1 MLGAGDRGVIM
12 ESAEAEAE
20 AGGWEVGSQSLLV
33 SASYPSDEL
42 MFSADRMRDL
52 KV

>member
-1 MLGAGDRGVIM
+1 V
-12 ESAEAEAE
+12 ESSWSQLRQKLKLVM
-20 AGGWEVGSQSLLV
+20 GSTVGSQSLLV
-33 SASYPSDEL
+33 SASYPSHEL